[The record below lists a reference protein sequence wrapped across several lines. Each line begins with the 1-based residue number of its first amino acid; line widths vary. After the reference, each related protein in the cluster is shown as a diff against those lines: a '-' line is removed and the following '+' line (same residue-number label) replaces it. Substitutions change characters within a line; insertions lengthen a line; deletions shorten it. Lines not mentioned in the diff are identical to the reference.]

1 MPQPEVSV
9 IIVTYQSA
17 DAIGACLTALV
28 AQDYLSYEI
37 IVVDNASS
45 DQSAALVVAG
55 FPDVKVLEAGVNLGF
70 GNGANL
76 GAAHASGRY
85 LVFLNPDTIPAA
97 GFLAALMAEQQQ
109 HPAALVTAQI
119 TLGSAPHLIN
129 TAGNVVHSSGIT
141 CCRGLGQPTAT
152 APYDR
157 AGTVSAVSGA
167 AFSISR
173 ALFDYLGGFA
183 GDFFLYLE
191 DTELSLR
198 ARMSG
203 YECRYAPAALV
214 SHRYGSGFGPAK
226 FYYLERNRYWMLLRI
241 LRPATLAALLPSL
254 LLSEAVAWGFA
265 LKSGPRH
272 IWQKLRSYGW
282 LGRNLPRILASRGAV
297 QSLRRRDDDFVLQT
311 VSGEL
316 EFTQL
321 AGPRL
326 GRLVGLMLNPLF
338 RLNLR
343 LLRNNLARSKARA
356 QAAAMNTAVER

>member
-1 MPQPEVSV
+1 MLQPEVSV

-17 DAIGACLTALV
+17 DTISACLAALV
-28 AQDYLSYEI
+28 TQDYPSYEI
-37 IVVDNASS
+37 IVVDNASP
-45 DQSAALVVAG
+45 DQSAALVMAS
-55 FPDVKVLEAGVNLGF
+55 FPQVKVLAAGVNLGF

-76 GAAHASGRY
+76 GAAHASGQY
-85 LVFLNPDTIPAA
+85 LIFLNPDTIPAT
-97 GFLAALMAEQQQ
+97 GFLTALMAEQEQ
-109 HPAALVTAQI
+109 HPTALVTAQI
-119 TLGSAPHLIN
+119 TLGRAPHLIN

-141 CCRGLGQPTAT
+141 CCRGLGRPIAT

-157 AGTVSAVSGA
+157 AGAVGAVSGA

-173 ALFDYLGGFA
+173 VLFYYLGQFA

-203 YECRYAPAALV
+203 YECRYAPAAIV

-241 LRPATLAALLPSL
+241 LRPATLLALLPSL

-282 LGRNLPRILASRGAV
+282 LGRNLPRILASREDV
-297 QSLRRRDDDFVLQT
+297 QRLRRRDDDFVLQA

-326 GRLVGLMLNPLF
+326 GRLAGMSLNPLF

-343 LLRNNLARSKARA
+343 LLRGGMARSKARA
-356 QAAAMNTAVER
+356 QAEAVNTVGR